1 MVQSQPP
8 QPPQE
13 ALPTM
18 YDLPSEEVDAPKIW
32 MPGLELGLG
41 LWQSRY
47 RDHERLWLR
56 WYGAEEGWMLTP
68 EEQERQRA
76 EPLGC

>member
-1 MVQSQPP
+1 M
-8 QPPQE
+8 
-13 ALPTM
+13 T
-18 YDLPSEEVDAPKIW
+18 PKIW

-41 LWQSRY
+41 LWQGRY

-68 EEQERQRA
+68 EEQKRQRA